1 MKKAAAAKMA
11 AAVFVFSI
19 SKISSQTS
27 AAALHTATVSQRK
40 TKA

>member
-11 AAVFVFSI
+11 AAVFDFSI

-27 AAALHTATVSQRK
+27 AAAFSHCHGITAQN
-40 TKA
+40 